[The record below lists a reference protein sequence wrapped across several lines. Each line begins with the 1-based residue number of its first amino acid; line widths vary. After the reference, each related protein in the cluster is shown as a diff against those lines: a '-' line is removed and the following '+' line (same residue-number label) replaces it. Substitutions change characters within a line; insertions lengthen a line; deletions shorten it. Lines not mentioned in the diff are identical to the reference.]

1 MNPFGH
7 VARYAA
13 VTLAAPLILGGCS
26 NHATRNSAIP
36 GDTSTRRSAVTL
48 PKSYPCQTL
57 HVQPP
62 NCPPR

>member
-1 MNPFGH
+1 MNPFGR

-13 VTLAAPLILGGCS
+13 VILASLPILGGCS
-26 NHATRNSAIP
+26 NQATLTSVVP

-57 HVQPP
+57 HVKPP